1 MAWTHSISVKR
12 LKVKDQV
19 NSEGATLTNAVVQ
32 TYWEDT
38 LTHSDGR
45 TGTFHGATPFSAEN
59 VPAGSFVAF
68 EDLEEATVVGW
79 IENIVNNDATYKAH
93 IEEMTAKTI
102 EQDAEEEIMDNSLP
116 WAPEPS
122 AEPSE
127 PPV

>member
-1 MAWTHSISVKR
+1 MALTLTYSVTS

-19 NSEGATLTNAVVQ
+19 NSEGVTLTNAVVQ

-45 TGTFHGATPFSAEN
+45 TGTFHGATPFSAAN

-79 IENIVNNDATYKAH
+79 IENVVNNDATYKAH
-93 IEEMTAKTI
+93 IEEITERTL

-122 AEPSE
+122 EEPSE

>member
-45 TGTFHGATPFSAEN
+45 TGTFHGATPFSAET

-79 IENIVNNDATYKAH
+79 IENVVNNDATYKAH
-93 IEEMTAKTI
+93 IEEITERTL

-122 AEPSE
+122 ANSA